1 LGPRKD
7 DDEISD
13 HEEEFYYTEVEED
26 VEEDMLVADH
36 QNEES
41 TQLAKLASAWH
52 PSRPAT
58 ADGQQQQPT
67 TMAAYLYS
75 HPATVTTNGFSATSH
90 PGWMASSPPTLSHM
104 DMARPPHEDP
114 EYQRA
119 LVMQMK
125 AARPIAIPARVR
137 SISWSSGYGYGSN
150 QLKQAK
156 VTGSGSPGSKT
167 SSGAAGAT
175 NALVAVG
182 GVSPVAPTSGF
193 SVKSSPVRRP
203 RGEAKKCRKVY
214 GMEHREQWCTQCKW
228 KKACTRFGD

>member
-1 LGPRKD
+1 MRRPRKD

-41 TQLAKLASAWH
+41 TQLAKLASTWH

-75 HPATVTTNGFSATSH
+75 NPATVTTNGFTATSH

-137 SISWSSGYGYGSN
+137 SISWSSGYGYGS
-150 QLKQAK
+150 
-156 VTGSGSPGSKT
+156 
-167 SSGAAGAT
+167 
-175 NALVAVG
+175 
-182 GVSPVAPTSGF
+182 VS
-193 SVKSSPVRRP
+193 
-203 RGEAKKCRKVY
+203 
-214 GMEHREQWCTQCKW
+214 
-228 KKACTRFGD
+228 